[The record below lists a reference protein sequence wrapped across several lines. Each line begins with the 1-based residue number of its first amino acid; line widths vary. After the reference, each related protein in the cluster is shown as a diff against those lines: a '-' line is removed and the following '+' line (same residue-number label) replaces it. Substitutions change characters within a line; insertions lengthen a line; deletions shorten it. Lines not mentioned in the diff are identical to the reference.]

1 MIMPQTPHLTENK
14 QRRHLY
20 TGLKTFVFSWILI
33 ILPLS
38 GFSQLKLDYYLPD
51 GSYMDEIPAP
61 EEVLGHQVGE
71 WHMSHDQ
78 LNWYLMELAEASD
91 RVIYRE
97 YARSYEDRP
106 LFHLII
112 TSPENHERL
121 EEIRNE
127 HQILSDPAQ
136 SSSVD
141 ISNMPVVVRLGYGV
155 HGNESSA
162 SNASALVAY
171 YLAAAMSEAVE
182 KKLENMIILLDP
194 CLNPDGFN
202 RHASWINMHK
212 SEVPMKDDLSRGFQ
226 ETWPGGRTNHYWFD
240 LNRDWILLQH
250 PESRGRV
257 QVFQDWKPNVQTDH
271 HEMGSSSSFFFQPGV
286 PSRINPY
293 TPERTTDLTA
303 MIGQFHSKALDSIGS
318 LYFTEERFDDFYYG
332 KGSSYPDV
340 NGSVGI
346 LFEQAGTRG
355 FERETSR
362 GKLSFPFAIRN
373 QVAVSLSSLEASS
386 KLRIELLDFQ
396 REFYSESVDLFE
408 SSEVKGYVFGE
419 NGDPAIL
426 SKLVEILLQ
435 HNIKLNGL
443 AGALTVDGTQYM
455 PGTSY
460 LISLD
465 QPQIRLIKSLFE
477 PALTFADSVFY
488 DVSTW
493 TFPFAFNTPYAPLN
507 TTKALED
514 ISGELITALKVQRG
528 SLQGDANGVGYLFSW
543 KDYYAPQA
551 LYSIL
556 AEGLNAQVVTEPIA
570 YQNQHINQSFD
581 YGSVFIPVSK
591 QAVGPE
597 RIRAI
602 LQDAAEG
609 AGIEIFSLSTSYTPQ
624 GVDMGSGRFV
634 PLAKPRILLLT
645 GDGIRSLEA
654 GEIWHLLD
662 TRMKIPVVLL
672 DIDQLNT
679 LDLSEYT
686 HILMPSGSYGK
697 IGESGKSEMVRWL
710 KRGGTIIAL
719 NSANRWLAKND
730 LADIEFEEEVKDS
743 TGFKAYKDL
752 SSERGAK
759 RISGSIF
766 EAEIDISHPLGY
778 GLGRSTIP
786 VFRNS
791 TLIAK
796 SVSRPYAV
804 PLRYTSD
811 PLLSGYVPQGIY
823 DKLRST
829 PAAVISSRGNGKVI
843 SFVDNPN
850 FRGYWYGTNRLFM
863 NAIFFGPLISSYSSN
878 P

>member
-1 MIMPQTPHLTENK
+1 MRLHKAHHPAENK
-14 QRRHLY
+14 HSRLNLS
-20 TGLKTFVFSWILI
+20 GLKILI
-33 ILPLS
+33 CTLMPMLIPLS
-38 GFSQLKLDYYLPD
+38 GSAQPDLDYYLPD
-51 GSYMDEIPAP
+51 GSYMEGIPAP
-61 EEVLGHQVGE
+61 VEVLGHQVGE

-78 LNWYLMELAEASD
+78 LNWYMMELAEASD
-91 RVIYRE
+91 RIVYRE

-112 TSPENHERL
+112 TSPENQSRL

-127 HQILSDPAQ
+127 HQILSDPEQ
-136 SSSVD
+136 SPSLD
-141 ISNMPVVVRLGYGV
+141 INTMPVVVRLGYGV

-171 YLAAAMSEAVE
+171 YLAASRSEKVAKE
-182 KKLENMIILLDP
+182 LENMIILLDP

-202 RHASWINMHK
+202 RHASWVNMHK
-212 SEVPMKDDLSRGFQ
+212 SDVPMKDDQSRGFR
-226 ETWPGGRTNHYWFD
+226 EPWPGGRSNHYWFD

-257 QVFQDWKPNVQTDH
+257 QVFQNWKPNVQTDH

-293 TPERTTDLTA
+293 TPVRTTELTA
-303 MIGQFHSKALDSIGS
+303 MIGQFHAKALDSIGS

-362 GKLSFPFAIRN
+362 GMLSFPFAIRN

-386 KLRIELLDFQ
+386 QLRTELLDFQ
-396 REFYSESVDLFE
+396 REFYSESVDLYE
-408 SSEVKGYVFGE
+408 SSGVKGYVFGE
-419 NGDPAIL
+419 NGDPAVL
-426 SKLVEILLQ
+426 SKLMELLLQ
-435 HNIKLNGL
+435 HNIKVNEL
-443 AGALTVDGTQYM
+443 AGAITLNGTQYR
-455 PGTSY
+455 PGSSY
-460 LISLD
+460 LVSLN

-477 PALTFADSVFY
+477 PVLSFTDSLFY

-493 TFPFAFNTPYAPLN
+493 TFPFAFNTPYARLASS
-507 TTKALED
+507 KD
-514 ISGELITALKVQRG
+514 IDNLRGGPVTGLKTPKG
-528 SLQGDANGVGYLFSW
+528 SLQGDEDGVGYLFSW
-543 KDYYAPQA
+543 KDYFAPRA

-556 AEGLNAQVVTEPIA
+556 DEGLNAQVVTEPIG
-570 YQNQHINQSFD
+570 YQNQHINESFE
-581 YGSVFIPVSK
+581 YGSIFIPVAK
-591 QAVGPE
+591 QGHRPE
-597 RIRAI
+597 KIRAI
-602 LQDAAEG
+602 LQNAAEE
-609 AGIEIFSLSTSYTPQ
+609 AGIEIYSLSTSYTPR
-624 GVDMGSGRFV
+624 GVDMGSGQFM
-634 PLAKPRILLLT
+634 PLTKPKVLLLT

-662 TRMKIPVVLL
+662 TRMKMPVVLL
-672 DIDQLNT
+672 DINQLNT

-697 IGESGKSEMVRWL
+697 IGESGKNEIGRWL
-710 KRGGTIIAL
+710 KQGGSIIAL
-719 NSANRWLAKND
+719 NSANRWLAEND
-730 LADIEFEEEVKDS
+730 LADLDFVEEGKDS
-743 TGFKAYKDL
+743 TGLKAYKDL
-752 SSERGAK
+752 SSDYGAR
-759 RISGSIF
+759 RITGSIF

-778 GLGRSTIP
+778 GLGRSVIP

-796 SVSRPYAV
+796 PVPRPYAV

-811 PLLSGYVPQGIY
+811 PLLSGYVPEGIY
-823 DKLRST
+823 DKLKNT
-829 PAAVISSRGNGKVI
+829 PAAVISSRGRGKVI
-843 SFVDNPN
+843 SFMDNPN

-863 NAIFFGPLISSYSSN
+863 NAIFFGPVISSYSTR
-878 P
+878 